1 MIRKAENSD
10 LEKIADIYSRI
21 HDEEEAG
28 RITTGWKREIY
39 PTRKTA
45 EEALDRGIYSL

>member
-28 RITTGWKREIY
+28 RITTGWKRD
-39 PTRKTA
+39 
-45 EEALDRGIYSL
+45 LDKHL